1 MNDGSLGWYIA
12 DSTSLL
18 RDSLSIFTP
27 QGQLVRWINQG
38 RRQIARRTG
47 CIRLLIT
54 GQSSFGNSSQ
64 PGFFVPGG
72 AIPGN
77 LPDAAD
83 GSGSTNLFMTIPN
96 QEMYPFKGFINDF
109 LRAQYEGADMVSD
122 IIEPA
127 ISWGGSFR
135 PVQNWLPFEQY
146 QAWVRVYQ
154 ILSSAFPSV
163 WTTNGD
169 GENQQFW
176 VYPPPVEALEM
187 ELDVFA
193 IPKNLYS
200 DDDYDLLPESFRQ
213 AVKFYASGMAFLNT
227 RPAQASIMF
236 NQFADT
242 IGVARFAAD
251 MGKMSSYYDWL

>member
-1 MNDGSLGWYIA
+1 MSGELSFYIEDSRSLQRDQLGIFL
-12 DSTSLL
+12 STK
-18 RDSLSIFTP
+18 
-27 QGQLVRWINQG
+27 QLIRWINQG

-77 LPDAAD
+77 LPGAQA
-83 GSGSTNLFMTIPN
+83 GSGSTNLFMTIPG
-96 QEMYPFKGFINDF
+96 QEMYPFKGFINEF
-109 LRAQYEGADMVSD
+109 LRAQYAGADMVSD

-154 ILSSAFPSV
+154 VLNSAFPSV

-169 GENQQFW
+169 GENQQLW
-176 VYPPPVEALEM
+176 VYPPPVEALEI

-193 IPKNLYS
+193 IPKPLYS
-200 DDDYDLLPESFRQ
+200 DDDVEILPESFRQ
-213 AVKFYASGMAFLNT
+213 AVKWYSAGMSYIST

-236 NQFADT
+236 DRFADT

-251 MGKMSSYYDWL
+251 MGKMSSYYD